1 MNRKVTDMLFHLYP
15 EMAHTFD
22 DIENNIY
29 ELAKNIY
36 NAYVQRFIK
45 KRFVTVPTEE
55 FAIVRECH
63 SWHEE
68 DRIMNRINLNKVI
81 EVFNKQTPTSINRML
96 RRYKMEKE
104 QQSSNKETIQ
114 VRNRSNTVSTTGE
127 SPVTNSTVP
136 SPLVLPNKPNKE
148 LEAIN
153 LV

>member
-1 MNRKVTDMLFHLYP
+1 MNRKVTNMLFHLYP
-15 EMAHTFD
+15 EMTDTFE

-29 ELAKNIY
+29 ELVKNIY

-96 RRYKMEKE
+96 RRYKIEKE
-104 QQSSNKETIQ
+104 QQSSNKETIPNL
-114 VRNRSNTVSTTGE
+114 NRSNTLSTSGE
-127 SPVTNSTVP
+127 SPTMNSVVP
-136 SPLVLPNKPNKE
+136 FPIVLP
-148 LEAIN
+148 
-153 LV
+153 